1 MKKLLTLILALMLV
15 IGSVTGCSSEANS
28 SGEESSGTNAP
39 AGDTSQGTE
48 SQTEDSQETGEVT
61 YPLVDDPI
69 ELSYYIR
76 INDAMSATMETYGDV
91 EFFKMLEEK
100 TNVKIQWD
108 HNTSTESFAAI
119 ISSGQYPDL
128 INWVMSDNPG
138 GMEAMLEDG
147 VIVDI
152 SEMIPQYAP
161 AYWAWMQANPSNY
174 KSSVLSDGRLV
185 HFSSLQGDWSTMQ
198 FFESKILGP
207 MIRQDWLDQLGME
220 MPTTTDELFD
230 VLIAFRDHD
239 MNGDGDATDE
249 TPFVVSTAFDWFGVL
264 GGSFGARL
272 DIQKD
277 GDKVVYGPTTENF
290 KKLLEYVHR
299 LYEENLINTDFAIAK
314 EEKMNLITQNKS
326 GFAIGSMNSTLI
338 ANHQNLQEQNPEYNL
353 VSVPWLIGPDGYQ
366 CDISDKNSGGQGGRR
381 TVVTT
386 ACENVEVALRWLDYA
401 YTEQGSLE
409 MTFGIEG
416 ESFEMVDGYP
426 TIKEE
431 VKQNDKGWT
440 EEQSICRWMCGP
452 INYPGLHDYRF
463 YEQMS
468 LNEPY
473 KEDIQT
479 NWSLATD
486 DIIFDGV
493 VMTADETAAY
503 NAVMPDIKT
512 YVETSY
518 MEFIVGDK
526 SLDTDWDAY
535 VETVNSMGIDQALT
549 AKQAAYDRFL
559 AG

>member
-15 IGSVTGCSSEANS
+15 IGSVAGCSSEANS
-28 SGEESSGTNAP
+28 SGEESAGTNEST
-39 AGDTSQGTE
+39 GDASQGE
-48 SQTEDSQETGEVT
+48 VSQTEDSQETGELT

-128 INWVMSDNPG
+128 INWVMYDNPG
-138 GMEAMLEDG
+138 GMEALLEDG

-230 VLIAFRDHD
+230 VLIAFRDQD
-239 MNGDGDATDE
+239 MNGDGDTTDE
-249 TPFVVSTAFDWFGVL
+249 TPFVVSTSFDWFGVL

-277 GDKVVYGPTTENF
+277 GDKVAYGPTTENF
-290 KKLLEYVHR
+290 KKLLEYVHQ
-299 LYEENLINTDFAIAK
+299 LYEEDLINTDFAIAK

-326 GFAIGSMNSTLI
+326 GFTIGSMNSTLI

-473 KEDIQT
+473 KEDTQT